1 MPMSDRLF
9 VGTRKGLFT
18 VERDGNGD
26 AGWSVTR
33 ATFLGDPVSIVF
45 PDARD
50 GYVYAAIGH
59 GHFGVKLHRSADG
72 GATWGECA
80 APAYPKLPE
89 GREPDRCPGR
99 GIEIPWNLELV
110 WALEAGGADEPGV
123 LWCGTVPGGLF
134 RSADRGDSWSLVESL
149 WDEPL
154 RKRWFG
160 GGLDYPG
167 IHSVCVDP
175 RDSRHVLVG
184 VSCGGV
190 WRTRDGGTTWQCQ
203 ADGMRA
209 DYVPDQSANDPE
221 IQDPHCLVQ
230 CASAPDALWV
240 QHHNGIFRSTDGSA
254 SWTEVT
260 EAGPSTF
267 GFAVAVHPQEPDT
280 AWFVPAIKDEK
291 RIPVDGKLV
300 VTRTRD
306 GGRTF
311 DVLRQGL
318 PQDHAYD
325 LVYRH
330 ALAIDSS
337 GDRLAFASTTG
348 SLWVSENQGDR
359 WSQVSAYLPPVYC
372 VRFG

>member
-1 MPMSDRLF
+1 MSNRLF

-18 VERDGNGD
+18 VDRDGSGD

-33 ATFLGDPVSIVF
+33 DAFLGDPVSIVF
-45 PDARD
+45 PDKRD
-50 GYVYAAIGH
+50 GCVYAAIGH
-59 GHFGVKLHRSADG
+59 GHFGVKLHRSDDG
-72 GATWGECA
+72 GETWNECA
-80 APAYPKLPE
+80 APTYPKIPE
-89 GREPDRCPGR
+89 GREPDRCPTR
-99 GIEIPWNLELV
+99 GIDIPWNLELV
-110 WALEAGGADEPGV
+110 WALEAGGADEPGA

-134 RSADRGDSWSLVESL
+134 RSTDCGDSWSLVQSL
-149 WDEPL
+149 WDHPS

-167 IHSVCVDP
+167 IHSICVDP
-175 RDSRHVLVG
+175 RDSQHVLVG

-190 WRTRDGGTTWQCQ
+190 WRTRDRGNTWECQ

-209 DYVPDQSANDPE
+209 DYVPDQSINDPE

-230 CASAPDALWV
+230 CAANPDKLWV
-240 QHHNGIFRSTDGSA
+240 QHHCGIFRSTDTAA
-254 SWTEVT
+254 SWTEVMA
-260 EAGPSTF
+260 AGPSTF

-306 GGRTF
+306 GGKTF
-311 DVLRQGL
+311 DVLRDGL

-325 LVYRH
+325 LIYRH
-330 ALAIDSS
+330 ALAIDDS
-337 GDRLAFASTTG
+337 GDRLGFASTTG

-359 WSQVSAYLPPVYC
+359 WSLITAHLPPAYC
-372 VRFG
+372 VRFA